1 MSLGK
6 TNAREFTGDP
16 VSGGIDGTFQTG
28 RYDLQIMTSRAQK
41 HPSVRIIPLSDSEAS
56 LEVAREADIS
66 QRGNRLR
73 VKLPKDKGG
82 VGGDTLMIG
91 GGSTYING
99 VHYQGPVTIV
109 DGVVYQGQDATVAAS
124 SGVRVEVTLPE
135 GSSADIET
143 VSGDAVID
151 GSVDELRFK
160 SVSGDLV
167 ADAAH
172 TVSITTTSGD
182 VELAAVSD
190 GGTVNSVSGDVEIR
204 QYDGRGMFVNT
215 TSGDVRLAAG
225 QQAQGSLDI
234 NSVSGN
240 VTTRNTRGNSAL
252 RVRSNTVSGRVRE
265 N

>member
-1 MSLGK
+1 MSLSK

-28 RYDLQIMTSRAQK
+28 RYDLQIMTSRAQR

-56 LEVAREADIS
+56 LKVAREADIS
-66 QRGNRLR
+66 QRENRLR

-82 VGGDTLMIG
+82 VSTMMIG

-109 DGVVYQGQDATVAAS
+109 DGVVYQGQGATVAAS

-167 ADAAH
+167 ADAVH

-215 TSGDVRLAAG
+215 TSGDVRVAAG
-225 QQAQGSLDI
+225 QQARGSLDI
-234 NSVSGN
+234 NTVSGN
-240 VTTRNTRGNSAL
+240 VTTHNTRGNSAL
-252 RVRSNTVSGRVRE
+252 RVRPNTVSGRVRE